1 MSQTDRVLQEYTYV
15 RNYALDHTMLALKIS
30 QVGNSLGVVLPKDL
44 LARLKVGKGDV
55 LFLTEAPDGWRV
67 TPYDPAIEQ
76 QLAAGREFMH
86 EFRDTFHQLAK

>member
-1 MSQTDRVLQEYTYV
+1 
-15 RNYALDHTMLALKIS
+15 MLALKIS